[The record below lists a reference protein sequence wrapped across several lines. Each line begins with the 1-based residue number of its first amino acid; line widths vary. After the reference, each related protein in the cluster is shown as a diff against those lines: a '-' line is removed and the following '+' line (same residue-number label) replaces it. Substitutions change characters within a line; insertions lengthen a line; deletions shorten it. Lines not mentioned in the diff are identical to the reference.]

1 MIYYPNWRIK
11 QIYDE
16 FVPFLKTFYSK
27 EVEIYRYFG
36 KSKFAGF
43 WEQVQSRELPQNLNF
58 TM

>member
-1 MIYYPNWRIK
+1 M

-16 FVPFLKTFYSK
+16 FVPFLKTFYPK

-36 KSKFAGF
+36 KSKFADF